1 MKKLISAIG
10 FSGDDNEYTFNAQRL
25 NPNVDAS
32 ITIDNSE
39 HKYIHI
45 GNFIDDSDVIMK
57 VKFNILHY
65 PIYEIYFHKT
75 DIPHPLTRT
84 ILIKNISDYNIF
96 QWSYTP
102 TVEVVYV
109 SNTGGEIN
117 VLLTIPKKVQS
128 SNPYISTSV
137 KIDISLIS
145 GNFNFNLYEM
155 TNETMSAFHGSG
167 NYYSSEPFESNT
179 QVVVPVNPSI
189 KPSKDGAL
197 WISTT

>member
-32 ITIDNSE
+32 ITVDNSK
-39 HKYIHI
+39 HKYLHI
-45 GNFIDDSDVIMK
+45 GNFIDDSDVLMI
-57 VKFNILHY
+57 VRFGILNS
-65 PIYEIYFHKT
+65 PVYEIYFHQT
-75 DIPHPLTRT
+75 SVPNPLTRD
-84 ILIKNISDYNIF
+84 IFIKNISNYGIS
-96 QWSYTP
+96 QWSDTP
-102 TVEVVYV
+102 TAEVVYV
-109 SNTGGEIN
+109 SNTGGEIH

-128 SNPYISTSV
+128 SNPYISSSV
-137 KIDISLIS
+137 EIDISLIS
-145 GNFNFNLYEM
+145 GNFNFNISEM
-155 TNETMSAFHGSG
+155 NNGQMSGYH
-167 NYYSSEPFESNT
+167 SSDNMWSSAPFEDKT